1 MSLSCDVFSFGMIL
15 FEIHSCE
22 LPYADVSPMMINA
35 QIATGQVGVCVCVFV
50 ALIKSNHHC
59 TCMLCH
65 HTQGTVT
72 VLQWFMGVRNRNAF
86 GLQ

>member
-22 LPYADVSPMMINA
+22 LPYADVTPMMINVR
-35 QIATGQVGVCVCVFV
+35 IATGQVGVCVCVFV
-50 ALIKSNHHC
+50 AFDQIQSSLRV
-59 TCMLCH
+59 
-65 HTQGTVT
+65 HT
-72 VLQWFMGVRNRNAF
+72 MSSYSRYSRNAF